1 LLSGVRLVNELDL
14 PVGVEGNDV
23 ADEFIRFWI
32 DDNDEYVSLRVG
44 SLGKDEPS
52 QWGMMLADLS
62 LHILN
67 ALKQNGSTD
76 SEEALRLQLEQ
87 GYVGRL
93 KAKNANISGSLLGT
107 KQ

>member
-1 LLSGVRLVNELDL
+1 VNELD
-14 PVGVEGNDV
+14 PPEGVEGNDA

-44 SLGKDEPS
+44 RLGKDEPG

-62 LHILN
+62 LHIIN
-67 ALKQNGSTD
+67 ALKQNGSANR
-76 SEEALRLQLEQ
+76 EEALRLQIEE

>member
-1 LLSGVRLVNELDL
+1 VTLVNELEL
-14 PVGVEGNDV
+14 PRGVDGNEA

-32 DDNDEYVSLRVG
+32 DDRDEYVSLRVG
-44 SLGKDEPS
+44 SLGENEPN

-62 LHILN
+62 LHIIN

-76 SEEALRLQLEQ
+76 TDDALRLQLEQ

-93 KAKNANISGSLLGT
+93 KAKNASISGSLLGV